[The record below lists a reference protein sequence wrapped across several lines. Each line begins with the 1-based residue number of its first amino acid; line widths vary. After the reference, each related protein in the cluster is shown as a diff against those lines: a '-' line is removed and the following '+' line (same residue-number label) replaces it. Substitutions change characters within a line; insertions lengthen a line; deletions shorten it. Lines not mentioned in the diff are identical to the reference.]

1 MALRETFASWDWRF
15 GKTPKFT
22 VQKDI
27 ELKST
32 DKESSFKLKMDVEK
46 VNFELTTYLMCGNK
60 IVFSFDRV

>member
-1 MALRETFASWDWRF
+1 MELRKTFASWDWRF

-27 ELKST
+27 QLKST

-46 VNFELTTYLMCGNK
+46 VKSLNIKRSLSIY
-60 IVFSFDRV
+60 I